1 MANRRFTR
9 RQFLG
14 VTLGAVGAAAFGCAP
29 QQAPAQPAP
38 PAEESPR
45 YGGVLTAYLE
55 TDPPNFD
62 LHQNSSWVALHPVA
76 PCYNQLVQFDPH
88 DHTKIIPDLAEGW
101 EVSPDGKTY
110 TFYLKRGVR
119 FHHGKPFKAE
129 DVKASFE
136 RIIWPPRGVV
146 SLRREAFAAVDG
158 IETPDDYTV
167 KFVLKRPSPS
177 LLPNIAQGWNAIF
190 PKDLL
195 DAKGDMK
202 SEIVG
207 TGPFKLKQYVR
218 GVSIELVKNP
228 DYHVP
233 GRPYL
238 DGIKFYIIPDPNTAM
253 SALLTGE
260 ILIFRPYF
268 VPDLTPIT
276 GQAASQIAIERTVGT
291 LSRVVYLNA
300 RVKPWDDPRVR
311 LAASLAIDR
320 DEAVKVLT
328 KGNGAVGSMMHPG
341 GSWALPEDELRRI
354 PGFGRNKD
362 QERQEARRLL
372 AEAGYPNGFKTKIL
386 ARKGAGWGD
395 QAVFVKDQW
404 AKVGI
409 DATLDVQELAVR
421 TDRLNRRDFEVEASG
436 GYAVSLDDPDL
447 VFGQSWTCN
456 AARNYSN
463 ACDPELD
470 AMFEQQSAT
479 TDSQRRRALVLDMQR
494 RALQQ
499 NIHLFLFWDA
509 DWALY
514 WRKVRNFKLLSNRY
528 LTERNEHIWLAE
540 G

>member
-38 PAEESPR
+38 PAEERPR

-328 KGNGAVGSMMHPG
+328 KENGAVGSMMHPG

-386 ARKGAGWGD
+386 ARKGAGWED

>member
-1 MANRRFTR
+1 MGYLISR
-9 RQFLG
+9 RQFLAAG
-14 VTLGAVGAAAFGCAP
+14 LGAVGAAAFGCAP
-29 QQAPAQPAP
+29 QQATPTQPA
-38 PAEESPR
+38 ATEEKPR
-45 YGGVLTAYLE
+45 YGGILTAYLE

-62 LHQNSSWVALHPVA
+62 LHQNSSWVAIHPLA

-88 DHTKIIPDLAEGW
+88 DHTRIIPDLAERW
-101 EVSPDGKTY
+101 EISPDGKVY
-110 TFYLKRGVR
+110 TFYLKRGVK

-146 SLRREAFAAVDG
+146 SLRRGVFTAVDG

-167 KFVLKRPSPS
+167 RFVLKRPSPS
-177 LLPNIAQGWNAIF
+177 LLPNIAQAWNAIY
-190 PKDLL
+190 PKDIL

-202 SEIVG
+202 GDVVG
-207 TGPFKLKQYVR
+207 TGPFKFKEYIR

-238 DGIKFYIIPDPNTAM
+238 DGIKFFIIPDPNTAM
-253 SALLTGE
+253 SALITGE
-260 ILIFRPYF
+260 VLVFRPYF
-268 VPDLTPIT
+268 VPDLTALSGP
-276 GQAASQIAIERTVGT
+276 AASQIVVEKTVGT
-291 LSRVVYLNA
+291 LSRVIYLNA

-311 LAASLAIDR
+311 LAASLAVDR
-320 DEAVKVLT
+320 EEAVRVLT
-328 KGNGAVGSMMHPG
+328 QGNGAVGSMMHPQG
-341 GSWALPEDELRRI
+341 QWALPKEELAKI
-354 PGFGRNKD
+354 PGFGSDKARD
-362 QERQEARRLL
+362 REEARRLL
-372 AEAGYPNGFKTKIL
+372 AEAGYPAGFKTKVL
-386 ARKGAGWGD
+386 TRKGVGWEN
-395 QAVFVKDQW
+395 QAVFIKDQW

-456 AARNYSN
+456 APRNYSG

-470 AMFEQQSAT
+470 RMFEQQSAT
-479 TDSQRRRALVLDMQR
+479 TDAQQRRALVLEMQR

-514 WRKVRNFKLLSNRY
+514 WRKVRNLKLMSNRY

-540 G
+540 S

>member
-38 PAEESPR
+38 PAEERPR